1 MNDILGAKEPLC
13 NLCTHK
19 EVCAYKQDYLYVFKE
34 AKNATMKLANH
45 DFIGAI
51 SVGCKYYQAPKYVAY
66 RPSEENEVITR

>member
-51 SVGCKYYQAPKYVAY
+51 SVGCKYYQASKYVVY
-66 RPSEENEVITR
+66 RPSEENEVVKR